1 MGFIYNSKIL
11 SDKECE
17 FIKGYILKNES
28 KVKSL
33 GDDEYAFTKNDSL
46 TGRYKI
52 FNWLYTDIGDLLIPK
67 LKMIFSQLNLK
78 YPIAIQCWVN
88 TFRKGEGIK
97 KHMHLPY
104 PGYKDEKLTSGHI
117 FISGPEDIGTW
128 YEDEKMDNGVGE
140 LTLFTSD
147 IFHYVPENTTDEVR
161 ITIAIDIAEETIR
174 QKSNRYYIM
183 EK

>member
-117 FISGPEDIGTW
+117 FISGPEDTSSSDDSAASASSFALWLPGPAEGTSSISS
-128 YEDEKMDNGVGE
+128 KNPVKKSFIFFSPS
-140 LTLFTSD
+140 FTS
-147 IFHYVPENTTDEVR
+147 
-161 ITIAIDIAEETIR
+161 
-174 QKSNRYYIM
+174 
-183 EK
+183 